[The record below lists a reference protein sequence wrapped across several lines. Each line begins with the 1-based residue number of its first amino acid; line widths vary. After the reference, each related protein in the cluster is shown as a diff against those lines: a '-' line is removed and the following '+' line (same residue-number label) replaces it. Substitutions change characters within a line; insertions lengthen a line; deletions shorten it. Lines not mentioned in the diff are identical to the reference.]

1 MRRGWGLCFDS
12 GCGWA
17 WAWGRWNGEEGGKR
31 GEGNAEGDRRVV
43 GVEAGYPMFWRN
55 GGGGSWDFYF
65 GPLAYLLARSY
76 HHHQT
81 LASKP
86 FFPSSGSNNRLL
98 DAYVWP
104 QYQRPLED
112 WSLCGNG
119 RGMNGLSG
127 FFQARDC
134 WG

>member
-17 WAWGRWNGEEGGKR
+17 WAWGRWNGE
-31 GEGNAEGDRRVV
+31 GEMGREERKKGVV
-43 GVEAGYPMFWRN
+43 GLEVGCPGWGAWVHGGSDVPPQL
-55 GGGGSWDFYF
+55 GGGSVRVS
-65 GPLAYLLARSY
+65 L
-76 HHHQT
+76 T

-104 QYQRPLED
+104 SISEILGRLE
-112 WSLCGNG
+112 SL
-119 RGMNGLSG
+119 
-127 FFQARDC
+127 
-134 WG
+134 WKW